1 LNLDITTPAIE
12 SGINAKPLPVLIWIH
27 GMNNRSQER
36 RMLIICNRPGGSQ
49 TLTFGS
55 AASKVCGQ
63 YLEFLSQSNSPSLAV
78 HVPSKALIWL
88 GIPDMTKIVTDSASA
103 GSPFIAVNI
112 SYRLN
117 MFSFGTGK
125 GEVNLGFKD
134 QRLAIDWVVAHIA
147 GFGGD
152 SVRPSKSS
160 N

>member
-1 LNLDITTPAIE
+1 
-12 SGINAKPLPVLIWIH
+12 
-27 GMNNRSQER
+27 M
-36 RMLIICNRPGGSQ
+36 
-49 TLTFGS
+49 
-55 AASKVCGQ
+55 
-63 YLEFLSQSNSPSLAV
+63 
-78 HVPSKALIWL
+78 
-88 GIPDMTKIVTDSASA
+88 PDMTRIVADSAIA
-103 GSPFIAVNI
+103 GSPLIAVNI

-152 SVRPSKSS
+152 PVRPPKSS